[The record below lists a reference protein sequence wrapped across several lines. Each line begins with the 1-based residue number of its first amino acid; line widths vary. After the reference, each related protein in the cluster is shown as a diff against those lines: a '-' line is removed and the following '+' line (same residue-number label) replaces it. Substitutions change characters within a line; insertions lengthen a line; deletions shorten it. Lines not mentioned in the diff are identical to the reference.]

1 MAKKLVRK
9 LKVTVAG
16 GAATPAPPLGPALGQ
31 AKVNIG
37 EFVTRFNAATQTMK
51 GEQLP
56 VVVHIYDDK
65 TFDLKIKAP
74 TISSMLLKAIGKE
87 KGAGKPPAEKAGV
100 ISKVKLREIAE
111 KKIKDLNATSLEAA
125 EKIVAGSARSMG
137 IEIK

>member
-1 MAKKLVRK
+1 
-9 LKVTVAG
+9 
-16 GAATPAPPLGPALGQ
+16 
-31 AKVNIG
+31 
-37 EFVTRFNAATQTMK
+37 
-51 GEQLP
+51 
-56 VVVHIYDDK
+56 
-65 TFDLKIKAP
+65 
-74 TISSMLLKAIGKE
+74 MLLKAIGKE

>member
-1 MAKKLVRK
+1 MAKKLLRT

-31 AKVNIG
+31 AKVPIG
-37 EFVTRFNAATQTMK
+37 EFVTRFNAATQQMK

-56 VVVHIYDDK
+56 VVISIFDDK
-65 TFDLKIKAP
+65 TFELRIKAP
-74 TISSMLLKAIGKE
+74 TVSSMLLQAIGKE
-87 KGAGKPPAEKAGV
+87 KGAGKPPVEKAGTL
-100 ISKVKLREIAE
+100 SKAKLREIAE
-111 KKIKDLNATSLEAA
+111 KKMKDLNATSIEAA

>member
-37 EFVTRFNAATQTMK
+37 EFVTRFNAATQKMK
-51 GEQLP
+51 GETLP
-56 VVVHIYDDK
+56 VVVHIYDDRS
-65 TFDLKIKAP
+65 FDLKIKAP
-74 TISSMLLKAIGKE
+74 SVSSMLLKAIGKE
-87 KGAGKPPAEKAGV
+87 KGAGKPPVEKAGA
-100 ISKVKLREIAE
+100 ITKAKLREIAE
-111 KKIKDLNATSLEAA
+111 RKMQDLNATTIEAA

-137 IEIK
+137 IDVK

>member
-37 EFVTRFNAATQTMK
+37 EFVTRFNAATQKMK

-74 TISSMLLKAIGKE
+74 TVSSMLLKAIGKE